1 MSSSQSGNRLVY
13 ANAKNTLIRNGIN
26 PARAVLSQSYLRM
39 EANMSTSQTQYNFD
53 VLVNDNNNPAFVTKQ
68 ALNLQD
74 SFIVSDIGVFIGM
87 PFTGNTTEARVKLY
101 SYPDITQ
108 FATPLFTNLLALYN
122 GSLSLTVNQ
131 RVIVPSWDLMRHYK
145 APITQSGY
153 SPTGTAIGSLQNSD
167 NLSDDA
173 FYAVEP
179 NIVLV
184 GSKKN
189 QLQITLPQALATI
202 PTTPATGR
210 IVLIFRGLLAQN
222 VTSVN

>member
-1 MSSSQSGNRLVY
+1 MLTQSGNRLVY

-39 EANMSTSQTQYNFD
+39 EANMSTSQTQYTFD
-53 VLVNDNNNPAFVTKQ
+53 VLVNDQNNPSFITKQ

-74 SFIVSDIGVFIGM
+74 SFITSSIGMFIGM
-87 PFTGNTTEARVKLY
+87 PSTSATTDAKVKLY
-101 SYPDITQ
+101 GYPDPVT
-108 FATPLFTNLLALYN
+108 FASPLNTNLLALYN
-122 GSLSLTVNQ
+122 GQLSLTVNQ
-131 RVIVPSWDLMRHYK
+131 RVVVPSWDLMRHYK
-145 APITQSGY
+145 APIMQTGY
-153 SPTGTAIGSLQNSD
+153 TPTGITAGNIANSD
-167 NLSDDA
+167 DLSTDA
-173 FYAVEP
+173 FFPVEP

-189 QLQITLPQALATI
+189 QLTITLPQALATI
-202 PTTPATGR
+202 PTNGR

>member
-1 MSSSQSGNRLVY
+1 MLSQSGNRLVY

-26 PARAVLSQSYLRM
+26 PARAVLSQSYIRT
-39 EANMSTSQTQYNFD
+39 EAAMSTAQTQYNFD
-53 VLVNDNNNPAFVTKQ
+53 ILVNDSNQAPYVTRNL
-68 ALNLQD
+68 LNLQD
-74 SFIVSDIGVFIGM
+74 SFIVSSIGM
-87 PFTGNTTEARVKLY
+87 YIGIPSASGNTDAKVKLY
-101 SYPDITQ
+101 GYPDATA
-108 FATPLFTNLLALYN
+108 FASPLNTNLLALYN
-122 GSLSLTVNQ
+122 GSLNLTVNQ

-153 SPTGTAIGSLQNSD
+153 NPTGVTAGSINNSD
-167 NLSDDA
+167 DLSTDA
-173 FYAVEP
+173 TYPVEP

-202 PTTPATGR
+202 PTNGR

>member
-1 MSSSQSGNRLVY
+1 MSTQSGNRLVY

-26 PARAVLSQSYLRM
+26 PAKAVLSQSYLRM
-39 EANMSTSQTQYNFD
+39 EALMSTSQTQYTFD
-53 VLVNDNNNPAFVTKQ
+53 VLVNDQNNPSWVTKN

-74 SFIVSDIGVFIGM
+74 SFITGSIGMFIGM
-87 PFTGNTTEARVKLY
+87 PSTSATTDAKVKLY
-101 SYPDITQ
+101 SYPDVTA
-108 FATPLFTNLLALYN
+108 FASPLYTNLMALYN
-122 GSLSLTVNQ
+122 GQLNLTVNQ

-153 SPTGTAIGSLQNSD
+153 NPTGVTAGAISNSED
-167 NLSDDA
+167 FSNDG
-173 FYAVEP
+173 FFPVEP

-189 QLQITLPQALATI
+189 QLTITLPQALATV
-202 PTTPATGR
+202 PTNGR